1 MGQVSEPRQV
11 NVSSVTLSAMPPEE
25 LDALMAELKAW
36 CKAKHGR
43 QRELAAEL
51 GVTEQVLSNWIA
63 RRKMPGLENYLR
75 LQAFLKKQKRCRS
88 RRHRSR

>member
-1 MGQVSEPRQV
+1 V

-63 RRKMPGLENYLR
+63 RRKMPGLQNYLR
-75 LQAFLKKQKRCRS
+75 LQAFLKRQ
-88 RRHRSR
+88 RRGR